1 MMPNISDCLIIG
13 YDQSNDLDMS
23 CLSVA
28 KRISK
33 DRMVIL
39 NTFFG
44 KEAEELYERLTKER
58 PAQVIEV

>member
-23 CLSVA
+23 CLSVV